1 METSFLLTNVVV
13 FVASLL
19 GTWGVRLYAMREGV
33 LDIPNHRSSHSVP
46 TPRGGGAAI
55 VIAFL
60 MGLLIQQLI
69 MGWNHFIAV
78 LMLAS
83 TLIALVGF
91 IDDHRGVSARARIVV
106 HAIAATVL
114 VSAAGIPAQFS
125 IFYVSVEL
133 GVWVTPFVVLG
144 IVWLLNLTNFMDG
157 IDGIAGVQAV
167 LASAVVGLLMVLSG
181 SPAVVI
187 WPVCILSA
195 ASLGFLWWNFPPA
208 KIFMGDVGSA
218 TIGLVFGG
226 LAWWHASF
234 DSKWFYVW
242 LILLGVFI
250 VDATLTLVSRA
261 LRKQR
266 LSEAHRTHAYQR
278 AAKLTGSHRMVTLS
292 VGAIIFLW
300 LSPLAALVAFSWLDG
315 ALSILIAYIPL
326 CLLAL
331 YLRAGQAEIVSLR
344 PNE

>member
-1 METSFLLTNVVV
+1 MEKSFLLTNVVV
-13 FVASLL
+13 FLVSLL
-19 GTWGVRLYAMREGV
+19 GTWGVRRYAMREGV
-33 LDIPNHRSSHSVP
+33 LDIPNHRSSHLVP

-55 VIAFL
+55 VAAFL
-60 MGLLIQQLI
+60 AGLLIQQFML
-69 MGWNHFIAV
+69 GWNHFISV

-83 TLIALVGF
+83 ALIALVGF
-91 IDDHRGVSARARIVV
+91 IDDHQSVAARKRILV
-106 HAIAATVL
+106 HLIAAVL
-114 VSAAGIPAQFS
+114 LVAAAGMPTQFN

-133 GVWVTPFVVLG
+133 GVWAIPFVVLG

-167 LASAVVGLLMVLSG
+167 AASAVVGLLMFLSG
-181 SPAVVI
+181 SPAFVI

-218 TIGLVFGG
+218 TMGLIFGG
-226 LAWWHASF
+226 LAWWHTSF

-250 VDATLTLVSRA
+250 VDATWTLVFRA

-278 AAKLTGSHRMVTLS
+278 AAQLTGSHRMVTLS
-292 VGAIIFLW
+292 VGAVILFW
-300 LSPLAALVAFSWLDG
+300 LSPLATLVAFSWLDG
-315 ALSILIAYIPL
+315 ALTVLIAYVPL

-331 YLRAGQAEIVSLR
+331 YLRAGQAEIVSLSS
-344 PNE
+344 NE